1 MLTEYGVLKPDVPRP
16 AGPADEVH
24 ERWRREWHEKYPDWK
39 PLDPKYNI
47 RFVPPEHLLHKV
59 ISIKAVLP
67 VPEQQWLWAGIEFLL
82 WAWIFLMA
90 YVLTMY

>member
-24 ERWRREWHEKYPDWK
+24 ERWRREWHKKYPDWK

-59 ISIKAVLP
+59 ISIKAARPGPFMGLD
-67 VPEQQWLWAGIEFLL
+67 
-82 WAWIFLMA
+82 IFDGLCIDD
-90 YVLTMY
+90 VLTTRGRLTDASW